1 LCNIF
6 AFKNFLLYIIA
17 HFREKLENLLKKWY
31 GTPEH
36 TDLVREDMSD
46 NEAESEE
53 EVKTPK
59 KKWTK
64 KEAT

>member
-1 LCNIF
+1 M
-6 AFKNFLLYIIA
+6 
-17 HFREKLENLLKKWY
+17 ENLLKKWY